1 MNDVTPAMVR
11 GLFAH
16 MQRALGTV
24 VKSKPDASEMR
35 LIASFLGTMG
45 VVDPHAFLAN
55 YATTLDHRIYVPFT
69 PGEPLR
75 GWTLWAQIV
84 TCAHEHQH
92 VVQANEQG
100 IARFA
105 ARYLASRAD
114 RVMFEANAYCTE
126 LELHFWRFGAV
137 PALDG
142 YMAQAL
148 AGYGV
153 RPEDIE
159 VAQRVIERYAE
170 SVRRGAVITRA
181 GALAID
187 WLNHNAVEIRIALPS
202 A

>member
-1 MNDVTPAMVR
+1 VSDVTPVMVR

-24 VKSKPDASEMR
+24 VKTKPDATEMR
-35 LIASFLGTMG
+35 AIASFLGAMG
-45 VVDPHAFLAN
+45 VVDAHTFMAN
-55 YATTLDHRIYVPFT
+55 YATTLDHHIYLPFT

-75 GWTLWAQIV
+75 GWTLWEQLI

-92 VVQANEQG
+92 VVQADERG
-100 IARFA
+100 IVRFA
-105 ARYLASRAD
+105 ARYLASRTD
-114 RVMFEANAYCTE
+114 RVLLEANAYCTE
-126 LELHFWRFGAV
+126 LELHFWRFGTL

-142 YMAQAL
+142 YMESAL
-148 AGYGV
+148 AGYGA
-153 RPEDIE
+153 RPEDVI

-170 SVRRGAVITRA
+170 SVRRGAIITRA

-187 WLNHNAVEIRIALPS
+187 WLNHNATEIRLALPR